1 MVMFLIQSAILLAI
15 AFIAGCVVGCLAHRL
30 LAGRAA
36 DRPAAV
42 LAAPA
47 PALAPPVAPA
57 PSPALAAPAAPPP
70 GRDDLKQIRGIG
82 RQAESRLNAAGITTF
97 AQIAA
102 WTARDQKEW
111 GERLAFR
118 GRVEREKWV
127 AQAKVLA
134 RGGKTRF
141 ADRVEK
147 GEVPTST
154 GGRRRGGRG
163 KA

>member
-36 DRPAAV
+36 AGPAAE

-47 PALAPPVAPA
+47 PALAPPAAPA
-57 PSPALAAPAAPPP
+57 AVAAAAPAAPPP

-82 RQAESRLNAAGITTF
+82 RQAEAKLNAAGITSF

-111 GERLAFR
+111 GERLAFS

-147 GEVPTST
+147 GEVPTSAT
-154 GGRRRGGRG
+154 ARKRRGKG